1 MNNDQMMIAAMDAR
15 VKRRESRRS
24 FLQGAGGVA
33 AAAVG
38 ATMLGACGGSDN
50 DDDDTSV
57 DPGNPPLPPPAPPAA
72 VTDADI
78 LNFALNLEY
87 LEAEFYS
94 FAVNGTGLPA
104 SLKSGTGIQGQ
115 TTPGR
120 RVNFTDRVV
129 AEYAREI
136 AADEIAHVR
145 FLRTALGA
153 AAVAAPDMD
162 VGFSASSPFN
172 AFTAAARA
180 SGLITATAVFDPY
193 ANDEAFLLGAFVF
206 EDVGVTAYKG
216 ASPLLTSKTFL
227 EAAAGILAVEAYHA
241 GLIRTILTR
250 KGFNDAGV
258 ANAVANTTTGISN
271 ARDGLDGATDLDQG
285 IVGTVDVSNIA
296 PTDANALA
304 FSRSAGQVLNIV
316 YLNRNAVGQGGFFPT
331 GVNGPLRT
339 AAAN

>member
-1 MNNDQMMIAAMDAR
+1 MNKDLMMIEAMEAR
-15 VKRRESRRS
+15 VARRSSRRS
-24 FLQGAGGVA
+24 FLQGAGGA
-33 AAAVG
+33 AAAVAGG
-38 ATMLGACGGSDN
+38 AMLSACGGSNNNN
-50 DDDDTSV
+50 DTGV
-57 DPGNPPLPPPAPPAA
+57 TPAPAPVPPPVATIGDPE
-72 VTDADI
+72 I

-94 FAVNGTGLPA
+94 YAVNGTGLPA
-104 SLKSGTGIQGQ
+104 NLKTGTGVQGV

-120 RVNFTDRVV
+120 QVNFTDRVV

-136 AADEIAHVR
+136 AADELAHVR

-153 AAVAAPDMD
+153 AAVSAPDMD

-180 SGLITATAVFDPY
+180 SGLISATAVFDPY
-193 ANDEAFLLGAFVF
+193 LNDEAFLLGAFVF

-227 EAAAGILAVEAYHA
+227 DAAAGILAAEAYHA

-250 KGFNDAGV
+250 RGFNAAGV

-271 ARDGLDGATDLDQG
+271 ARDMVDGSTDLDQG
-285 IVGTVDVSNIA
+285 IVGTADTSNIV
-296 PTDANALA
+296 PTDANALVY
-304 FSRSAGQVLNIV
+304 SRSAGQTLNIV
-316 YLNRNAVGQGGFFPT
+316 YLNRAAVSAGGFFPT
-331 GVNGPLRT
+331 GVNGAIRT
-339 AAAN
+339 SAAS